1 MHSVE
6 GMQQRQLIEQRGL
19 ATLLYRYGQA
29 FSLVNSQGLPDI
41 WEIFPLWTETEINQ
55 MQVAKIKAIM
65 MRHAARKGHHN
76 GRGKT

>member
-1 MHSVE
+1 MHCVE

-41 WEIFPLWTETEINQ
+41 WEIFPLWNEAEINQ
-55 MQVAKIKAIM
+55 MQVAKFKAIM
-65 MRHAARKGHHN
+65 MRHAARRGHHN
-76 GRGKT
+76 GSG